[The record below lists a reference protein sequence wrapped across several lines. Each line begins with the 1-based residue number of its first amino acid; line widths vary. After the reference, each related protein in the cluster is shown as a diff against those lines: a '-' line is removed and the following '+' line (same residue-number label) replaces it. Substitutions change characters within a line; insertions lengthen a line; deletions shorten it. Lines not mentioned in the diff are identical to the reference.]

1 MQKEKIDIPFLKYWK
16 FNSLYKLRIDKIIEW
31 LAKCIDNLC
40 ALFTRSKNKD
50 NNINNNYFLLKKIIP
65 SVFSGFS
72 IIFKGYL
79 IMNIIINYPPR
90 EIGISL

>member
-16 FNSLYKLRIDKIIEW
+16 FNTLDKLRINKIIEW

-40 ALFTRSKNKD
+40 ALFSRSTNNNTR
-50 NNINNNYFLLKKIIP
+50 NNYFQLKKIIP
-65 SVFSGFS
+65 FVFSGFS
-72 IIFKGYL
+72 IIFIGYL

>member
-16 FNSLYKLRIDKIIEW
+16 FNILNKSRSDKIIEW

-40 ALFTRSKNKD
+40 ALFSRYKN
-50 NNINNNYFLLKKIIP
+50 NNISNNYFLLKKIIP
-65 SVFSGFS
+65 FVFSGFS
-72 IIFKGYL
+72 IIFIGYL
-79 IMNIIINYPPR
+79 IMHIIINYPPR

>member
-16 FNSLYKLRIDKIIEW
+16 FNRLDKVRINKIIEW
-31 LAKCIDNLC
+31 FAECIDNLC
-40 ALFTRSKNKD
+40 ALFSRSKN
-50 NNINNNYFLLKKIIP
+50 NNISNNYFQLKNIIP
-65 SVFSGFS
+65 FVFSGFS
-72 IIFKGYL
+72 IIFIGYL